1 MIKLQ
6 VFIYK
11 NILESFHLLW
21 YISGMNFGQRIRS
34 LRKENGLSLEQL
46 SSKSGVALATLSRI
60 ENGKGSGTFRTHQ
73 RIAEAL
79 RIPLTEMY
87 KDIEESEP
95 DTLSIESGSEEAET
109 FMYDEKASAI
119 LLAKQV
125 STKQMLPQL
134 IVLQE
139 GGKTSVEQYPAGTE
153 RWLFVLE
160 GTVEV
165 SVAGKIH
172 PLTTGNTLYFKGSLA
187 HQLTNVGDVV
197 AKIVSVTSPVV
208 L

>member
-1 MIKLQ
+1 
-6 VFIYK
+6 
-11 NILESFHLLW
+11 
-21 YISGMNFGQRIRS
+21 MNLGQRIRS
-34 LRKENGLSLEQL
+34 IRKENDLSLEQL
-46 SSKSGVALATLSRI
+46 SGKSGVALATLSRI

-79 RIPLTEMY
+79 EIPLTELY
-87 KDIEESEP
+87 RDLEDSEQ
-95 DTLSIESGSEEAET
+95 DTVSIQPGSEDSET
-109 FMYDEKASAI
+109 FIYDEKASAI

-134 IVLQE
+134 IVLQI
-139 GGKTSVEQYPAGTE
+139 GGQTSIEQYPVRTE

-165 SVAGKIH
+165 SVGGRTH
-172 PLTTGNTLYFKGSLA
+172 RLGTGNTLYFKGSMA
-187 HQLTNVGDVV
+187 HRLMNAGDAT
-197 AKIVSVTSPVV
+197 AKIISVTSPVV